1 MLVLV
6 VLVASLIGKVGVLVG
21 VGVVA
26 GGEEE
31 DVEEVDRSDG
41 VVPRVVAATVVRQI
55 GVNVTYHLKWEM
67 SYHDVTNVVT
77 DCHHVTQ
84 DINDYGQIY
93 LETEMTTTWLNWS
106 V

>member
-6 VLVASLIGKVGVLVG
+6 VLVASLIGKVGVLVR
-21 VGVVA
+21 VVVVA

-41 VVPRVVAATVVRQI
+41 VVPGVVAATVVRQI

-67 SYHDVTNVVT
+67 SCHDVTNVVT